1 MISQP
6 SSSGFVG
13 SHLSEFKSLS
23 CDEVKKLILSSS
35 PKSCSL
41 DPIPTQFL
49 FQHVDVLIDCL
60 TSIINDSLLSGVM
73 PLCFR
78 KAIISPLIKK
88 PNLDQNELKNYRPVS
103 NLSFLSK
110 IIEKAV
116 SAQLTE
122 HLLKNSLFEPHQS
135 AYRKCHNTETA
146 LVKISNDLLLS
157 ADDKKVSI
165 LALLDLSAAFDTID
179 HCLLIKRLE
188 HDFGLKNNVLNWFS
202 DLLK

>member
-1 MISQP
+1 MPEVFNSFFVNKISKIREKFDSDGNTDLISQP

-103 NLSFLSK
+103 NLSFF
-110 IIEKAV
+110 A
-116 SAQLTE
+116 
-122 HLLKNSLFEPHQS
+122 
-135 AYRKCHNTETA
+135 
-146 LVKISNDLLLS
+146 
-157 ADDKKVSI
+157 
-165 LALLDLSAAFDTID
+165 
-179 HCLLIKRLE
+179 
-188 HDFGLKNNVLNWFS
+188 KNN
-202 DLLK
+202 